1 LVRTKKMKNINSGDF
16 IAESPF
22 KLTAAETHISTKLSK
37 AEIKEELQQI
47 SEKLSA
53 IQDTIYAHN
62 KYAVLVCLQGMD
74 TAGKDSLIKA
84 VFSSFNPRGVVVH
97 SFKTP
102 SELELE
108 HDYLWRHYL
117 ALPER
122 GKFAIFNRSHYENV
136 LVTRVNPSYIL
147 NENLPSITSESDI
160 SQEFWENRFT
170 QINNF
175 ESHIQQNGTIVF
187 KFFLNLSKEEQRKRL
202 LRRLEKESHNWKFS
216 LGDLVQRKR
225 WDDYMNCYEEAIN
238 KTHTKEAPWYVI
250 PADDKNMARLL
261 VAKILLKNLEKYTDI
276 KKPELAPNIQKDI
289 AKYKEI
295 LSKKEMQ

>member
-1 LVRTKKMKNINSGDF
+1 MKNINSGDF

>member
-1 LVRTKKMKNINSGDF
+1 MKNINSGDF

-238 KTHTKEAPWYVI
+238 KPHTKEAPWYVI

>member
-1 LVRTKKMKNINSGDF
+1 MKNINSSDF

-37 AEIKEELQQI
+37 AKIKEELQQI

-53 IQDTIYAHN
+53 IQDTMYAHN
-62 KYAVLVCLQGMD
+62 KYAVLICLQGMD

-136 LVTRVNPSYIL
+136 LVTRVNPRYIL

-216 LGDLVQRKR
+216 LGDLVQRKH

-261 VAKILLKNLEKYTDI
+261 VAKILYQQLVKLTDI
-276 KKPELAPNIQKDI
+276 KEPPLNDDIKKDI
-289 AKYKEI
+289 DMYKDLLAKKEI
-295 LSKKEMQ
+295 

>member
-1 LVRTKKMKNINSGDF
+1 MVRTKKMKNINSSDF

-136 LVTRVNPSYIL
+136 LVTRVNPRYIL

-261 VAKILLKNLEKYTDI
+261 VAKILYQQLVKLTDI
-276 KKPELAPNIQKDI
+276 KEPPLNDDIKKDI
-289 AKYKEI
+289 DMYKDLLAKKEI
-295 LSKKEMQ
+295 